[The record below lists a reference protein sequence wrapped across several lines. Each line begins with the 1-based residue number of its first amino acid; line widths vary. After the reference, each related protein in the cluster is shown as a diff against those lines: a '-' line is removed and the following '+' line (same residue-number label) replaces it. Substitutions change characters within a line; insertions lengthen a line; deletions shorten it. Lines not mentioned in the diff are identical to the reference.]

1 LFKVY
6 LYYLYIIYI
15 YIGKIIE
22 FFYIFKIKM
31 NISIKIKNLDNKNE
45 KYDVSLKTYKES
57 ITGIFNKEDLR
68 YLIEKIDNAII

>member
-1 LFKVY
+1 
-6 LYYLYIIYI
+6 
-15 YIGKIIE
+15 
-22 FFYIFKIKM
+22 M

-68 YLIEKIDNAII
+68 YLIEKIDNEII

>member
-57 ITGIFNKEDLR
+57 ITEIFNKEDLR